1 MNQKFLNRIGV
12 AIGVVAIAVLLLFKV
27 NGQQNTKPGV
37 MHVSTNWVGY
47 LVIGKED
54 TNDRISPGPSP
65 HCEGQVQIGLRSDGV
80 VVWRRAFG
88 P

>member
-1 MNQKFLNRIGV
+1 MNRKLLNRIGV
-12 AIGVVAIAVLLLFKV
+12 TIGVVAIAGLLLLKV

-37 MHVSTNWVGY
+37 SPVSTKWVGY

-54 TNDRISPGPSP
+54 TGDRIAPGPYP

-88 P
+88 Q